1 MPLCLHRRRTNTEH
15 IDEKLTFTLFYIWEF
30 SLFFKKHFVV
40 GGLCKGDISWRSAL
54 WFSRDHWGAFPVCRR
69 PPCNSR
75 RRKPDRQSR
84 QRRVP
89 LGGVMKLSVG
99 RCFFNAL
106 KMDGGETCSL
116 VCIYSP
122 HPISTA
128 TNEALTQTAP
138 TAISRSEPRP
148 FTTCPPDNT
157 EKVFFLGSNQAGP
170 PVLDGETYRLSPRDR
185 DGDIDLLSLFF
196 YCQYLE
202 SNLTSD
208 WTSWGSGQD
217 VKYVPCKSG
226 FSFCSSWFSNCGF
239 VWMNNKKLLWV
250 WRWWRS
256 LLVPVSP
263 LGCV

>member
-1 MPLCLHRRRTNTEH
+1 
-15 IDEKLTFTLFYIWEF
+15 
-30 SLFFKKHFVV
+30 
-40 GGLCKGDISWRSAL
+40 
-54 WFSRDHWGAFPVCRR
+54 
-69 PPCNSR
+69 
-75 RRKPDRQSR
+75 
-84 QRRVP
+84 
-89 LGGVMKLSVG
+89 MKLSVG

-122 HPISTA
+122 HSISTA

-196 YCQYLE
+196 FIVNIWRAISHLTELHGVQAKM
-202 SNLTSD
+202 SNMSPAKVVFLFAPHDFLTVALF
-208 WTSWGSGQD
+208 G
-217 VKYVPCKSG
+217 
-226 FSFCSSWFSNCGF
+226 
-239 VWMNNKKLLWV
+239 
-250 WRWWRS
+250 
-256 LLVPVSP
+256 
-263 LGCV
+263 